1 MKRKIIALLKKQN
14 GRKTADIAEVLKIT
28 DYQARYYL
36 LKMEEEGEVYRT
48 PLQRGKFTYWYAK
61 TFCCDCNL
69 PDGT

>member
-36 LKMEEEGEVYRT
+36 LKMEKEGEVYRT
-48 PLQRGKFTYWYAK
+48 PLQRGKSTYWYAK
-61 TFCCDCNL
+61 GKIVL
-69 PDGT
+69 